1 MLKNNLGNT
10 IFVGNPEIKLA
21 LRQLTN
27 WPWGLPLMLEAL
39 GRPSVRSGFLWCP
52 LQKLAW
58 RLTQWPAD

>member
-27 WPWGLPLMLEAL
+27 WSPGA
-39 GRPSVRSGFLWCP
+39 STDV
-52 LQKLAW
+52 
-58 RLTQWPAD
+58 